1 MIVCGAH
8 PLTFATDDTL
18 TAGNV
23 SSHFIRFLETYE
35 MDFRLLLFPCCF
47 SRWCRSSSATVNLFL
62 LYILM
67 TVINYSFMYFLLFRI
82 RFLCLTFKMNQNAL
96 FIMTKITVP
105 VCNTI

>member
-1 MIVCGAH
+1 VCGAH
-8 PLTFATDDTL
+8 PLTFTTDDTL
-18 TAGNV
+18 SAGNV
-23 SSHFIRFLETYE
+23 SSHFIRFLETLKWIF
-35 MDFRLLLFPCCF
+35 DCCF

-67 TVINYSFMYFLLFRI
+67 TEINYSFMYFLLFRI